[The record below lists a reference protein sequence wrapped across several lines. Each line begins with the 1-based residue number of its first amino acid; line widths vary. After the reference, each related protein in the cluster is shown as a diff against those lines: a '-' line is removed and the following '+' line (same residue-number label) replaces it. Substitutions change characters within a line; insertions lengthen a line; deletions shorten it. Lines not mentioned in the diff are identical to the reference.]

1 MESSNNTVVPASQN
15 MPFFEAMA
23 GPPIAKKNVPRRS
36 ARRLLVL
43 AGICSAWAVIFAVL
57 VWPLALAPLELA
69 ELSLQD
75 TVVRHGLKTAT
86 PNNFVFLAL
95 DEASLD
101 LSQLDP
107 EEIAADPT
115 LTLMSQEFPWSRAV
129 YAAAIEKL
137 LAAGAKTVVLD
148 AHFPLAGDGDGVLRE
163 TLQRHPGRVVIASL
177 YMDTEVAVA
186 PDAVFY
192 HPPAETVVAPGDP
205 ANAAVGYA
213 NFWPEADKVVRAA
226 HYRMTDA
233 DLLGQQGIGGE
244 VRSSLGAIALRQV
257 GLSAH
262 MPAAGLIRFC
272 DPGTFPII
280 PLWQLFVPDT
290 WKANLKDGAVFRDKI
305 VLAGPLAARFRDFLR
320 TPVGTLPG
328 PEIHLH
334 AMAAAQVGAFYR
346 RATSALVMA
355 TCFALAAAAF
365 VVSARIRRPLIAL
378 FVLALVLAVY
388 VAGGFLAYNF
398 AGFLPGLLYPG
409 GTLIMAGLTCFAY
422 DFSLERREK
431 ARVRRSLERYV
442 SRDVVREL
450 LDHESDVLARLGG
463 SRQEVAVLF
472 SDLRGFTAITEH
484 AEPAELVA
492 NLNEYLGEMVEIV
505 FRNRGTLDKFI
516 GDAVMAV
523 WGTVD
528 SAGPREDA
536 VRSVRTAVEML
547 GAVRRMRQP
556 WAQRGAPDLHLGI
569 GLNFGSA
576 IFGNIGS
583 ELKMEP
589 TVIGDTVNL
598 ASRLESLTKRYGVE
612 LLASGPVVELA
623 SGEFA
628 FRTIDAVRVVG
639 RTAPVTIYAVAL
651 SSEGEACRPEWLGRH
666 EEGWEHYRARRFDRA
681 VRCFEEVLGMIPSD
695 KALRA
700 MVERC
705 RALQAS
711 PPPDNWEP
719 VVTMESK

>member
-1 MESSNNTVVPASQN
+1 MDAPHTTRHGTS
-15 MPFFEAMA
+15 
-23 GPPIAKKNVPRRS
+23 RRS
-36 ARRLLVL
+36 ARRLAVL
-43 AGICSAWAVIFAVL
+43 GVICAAWSAVFSVL
-57 VWPLALAPLELA
+57 VWPLTLAPLELA

-75 TVVRHGLKTAT
+75 LIVRHGLKTAA
-86 PNNFVFLAL
+86 PDNYVFLAL

-115 LTLMSQEFPWSRAV
+115 LSLMAQEFPWSRAV
-129 YAAAIEKL
+129 YAAAVEKIL
-137 LAAGAKTVVLD
+137 GAGAKTVVLD
-148 AHFPLAGDGDGVLRE
+148 AHFPLSGNGDDLLRE
-163 TLQRHPGRVVIASL
+163 TLHRHPDRVALAAL
-177 YMDTEVAVA
+177 YMDTEMSVA
-186 PDAVFY
+186 PEAVLY
-192 HPPAETVVAPGDP
+192 HPPAETIVAPGDP
-205 ANAAVGYA
+205 ANACVGYA

-233 DLLGQQGIGGE
+233 DLLGRPGLGGD
-244 VRSSLGAIALRQV
+244 VRSSLGAIALSQA
-257 GLSAH
+257 GLNAR
-262 MPAAGLIRFC
+262 MPAAGLMRFC
-272 DPGTFPII
+272 HPGSFPIV

-290 WKANLKDGAVFRDKI
+290 WKANLKSGAVFRDKI
-305 VLAGPLAARFRDFLR
+305 VLAGPLAARFRDFFR

-334 AMAAAQVGAFYR
+334 AMAAAQLGAFYR
-346 RATSALVMA
+346 RATPGFVMA
-355 TCFALAAAAF
+355 TCFALGAAAF
-365 VVSARIRRPLIAL
+365 IVSAWIRRPLAAL
-378 FVLALVLAVY
+378 LVLGVMLAAY
-388 VAGGFLAYNF
+388 VAGVFLAYNF
-398 AGFLPGLLYPG
+398 ASFLPGLLYPG
-409 GTLIMAGLTCFAY
+409 GVLVMAGLTCFAY
-422 DFSLERREK
+422 DFALERREK
-431 ARVRRSLERYV
+431 TRVRRSLERYV

-450 LDHESDVLARLGG
+450 LDRESDVLARLGG

-492 NLNEYLGEMVEIV
+492 NLNEYLGAMVEIV

-547 GAVRRMRQP
+547 GAVCRMRWQ
-556 WAQRGAPDLHLGI
+556 WAERGAPDLHLGI
-569 GLNFGSA
+569 GLNFGPA

-612 LLASGPVVELA
+612 LLASGPVVDLA
-623 SGEFA
+623 SREFA

-639 RTAPVTIYAVAL
+639 RSAPVTIYTVPL
-651 SSEGEACRPEWLGRH
+651 SSEGEPFRPDWLEVH

-681 VRCFEEVLGMIPSD
+681 VGCFEEALEFIPSD
-695 KALRA
+695 KALLA
-700 MVERC
+700 MVQRC
-705 RALQAS
+705 RALHAS
-711 PPPDNWEP
+711 PPPDDWQP